1 MENIVINK
9 INLKKEI
16 LKDLSQE
23 AIDFMKKALKKNHEK
38 RYTAEQLLNHSWF
51 YKMNKTDIP
60 PLNKQY
66 RYRIL
71 LNLKNFSKAN

>member
-1 MENIVINK
+1 MENIINNK

-38 RYTAEQLLNHSWF
+38 RYTAE
-51 YKMNKTDIP
+51 
-60 PLNKQY
+60 
-66 RYRIL
+66 
-71 LNLKNFSKAN
+71 